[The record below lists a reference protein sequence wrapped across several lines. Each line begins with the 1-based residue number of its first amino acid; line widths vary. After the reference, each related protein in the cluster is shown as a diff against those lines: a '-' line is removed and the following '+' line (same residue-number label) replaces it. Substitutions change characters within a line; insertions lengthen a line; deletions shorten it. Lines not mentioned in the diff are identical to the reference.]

1 LEKRFFFEKKKQKT
15 FIYKGFAALTLL
27 VSLCVL
33 GLLDTQ
39 LTDPPM
45 PPKKSAKPVV
55 EPPVDVPVKEVL
67 PPAAVHHDAHAVVP
81 PVVENLLAPE
91 FFATEAQSISLVQGM
106 ISIAFSSARYDYSE
120 HPSVLK
126 KVVVSRVVMSPIG
139 AQSLAVRL
147 FAFLDQ
153 KGLGPA
159 PKDPKQRQ

>member
-1 LEKRFFFEKKKQKT
+1 
-15 FIYKGFAALTLL
+15 
-27 VSLCVL
+27 
-33 GLLDTQ
+33 
-39 LTDPPM
+39 M
-45 PPKKSAKPVV
+45 PPKKSAKTVV
-55 EPPVDVPVKEVL
+55 KEPIEEPVKEAAPPL
-67 PPAAVHHDAHAVVP
+67 PHPPETHAVVP

>member
-1 LEKRFFFEKKKQKT
+1 M
-15 FIYKGFAALTLL
+15 A
-27 VSLCVL
+27 
-33 GLLDTQ
+33 
-39 LTDPPM
+39 
-45 PPKKSAKPVV
+45 PKKSAKTAAKEPDIAPAKEAAPVAH
-55 EPPVDVPVKEVL
+55 PHP
-67 PPAAVHHDAHAVVP
+67 DAHAVVP

>member
-1 LEKRFFFEKKKQKT
+1 M
-15 FIYKGFAALTLL
+15 A
-27 VSLCVL
+27 S
-33 GLLDTQ
+33 
-39 LTDPPM
+39 
-45 PPKKSAKPVV
+45 KKSAKPAAN
-55 EPPVDVPVKEVL
+55 EPVAEPVKET
-67 PPAAVHHDAHAVVP
+67 PPPVALHQETHTHVP

-120 HPSVLK
+120 NPSVLK

-159 PKDPKQRQ
+159 PKDPKQRM

>member
-1 LEKRFFFEKKKQKT
+1 M
-15 FIYKGFAALTLL
+15 A
-27 VSLCVL
+27 S
-33 GLLDTQ
+33 
-39 LTDPPM
+39 
-45 PPKKSAKPVV
+45 KKSAKIAAPAPV
-55 EPPVDVPVKEVL
+55 EEPVKEA
-67 PPAAVHHDAHAVVP
+67 PPPVALHQDTHTQVP

-106 ISIAFSSARYDYSE
+106 ISIAFSSSRYDYSE
-120 HPSVLK
+120 NPSVLK

-159 PKDPKQRQ
+159 PKDPKQRM

>member
-1 LEKRFFFEKKKQKT
+1 M
-15 FIYKGFAALTLL
+15 A
-27 VSLCVL
+27 
-33 GLLDTQ
+33 
-39 LTDPPM
+39 PP
-45 PPKKSAKPVV
+45 PQEAQ
-55 EPPVDVPVKEVL
+55 
-67 PPAAVHHDAHAVVP
+67 AHVP

>member
-1 LEKRFFFEKKKQKT
+1 M
-15 FIYKGFAALTLL
+15 A
-27 VSLCVL
+27 S
-33 GLLDTQ
+33 
-39 LTDPPM
+39 
-45 PPKKSAKPVV
+45 KKSAKTAIKEPV
-55 EPPVDVPVKEVL
+55 EEPVKEAL
-67 PPAAVHHDAHAVVP
+67 PAVAAHQDTHAQVP

-120 HPSVLK
+120 NPSVLK

>member
-1 LEKRFFFEKKKQKT
+1 M
-15 FIYKGFAALTLL
+15 A
-27 VSLCVL
+27 S
-33 GLLDTQ
+33 
-39 LTDPPM
+39 
-45 PPKKSAKPVV
+45 KKSAKTA
-55 EPPVDVPVKEVL
+55 VKEPVQE
-67 PPAAVHHDAHAVVP
+67 PAKEVPQAAVPHPETHAVVP

-120 HPSVLK
+120 TPSVLK
-126 KVVVSRVVMSPIG
+126 KVVVSRVVMSPLG

>member
-1 LEKRFFFEKKKQKT
+1 M
-15 FIYKGFAALTLL
+15 A
-27 VSLCVL
+27 S
-33 GLLDTQ
+33 
-39 LTDPPM
+39 
-45 PPKKSAKPVV
+45 KKSAKSAKEPTPEPVQV
-55 EPPVDVPVKEVL
+55 QEPPHT
-67 PPAAVHHDAHAVVP
+67 PPHPEAHAVVP

>member
-1 LEKRFFFEKKKQKT
+1 M
-15 FIYKGFAALTLL
+15 A
-27 VSLCVL
+27 
-33 GLLDTQ
+33 
-39 LTDPPM
+39 
-45 PPKKSAKPVV
+45 PKKSAKTAAKEPVV
-55 EPPVDVPVKEVL
+55 EPAKEAA
-67 PPAAVHHDAHAVVP
+67 PAAPPPQEAHAHVP

>member
-1 LEKRFFFEKKKQKT
+1 M
-15 FIYKGFAALTLL
+15 A
-27 VSLCVL
+27 S
-33 GLLDTQ
+33 
-39 LTDPPM
+39 
-45 PPKKSAKPVV
+45 KKSAKTA
-55 EPPVDVPVKEVL
+55 VKEPEEDPAKEM
-67 PPAAVHHDAHAVVP
+67 PPAPVPHHETHAVVP

-120 HPSVLK
+120 TPSVLK